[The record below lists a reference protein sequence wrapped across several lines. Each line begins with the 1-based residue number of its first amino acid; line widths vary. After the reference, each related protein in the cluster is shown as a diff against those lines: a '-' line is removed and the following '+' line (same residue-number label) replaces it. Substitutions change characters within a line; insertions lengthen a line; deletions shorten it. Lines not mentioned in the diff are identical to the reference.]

1 LLTCYSPVRRW
12 VFTGVATGWT
22 PLDLHVLSTPPAFVL
37 SQDQTLHRDRWPPGW
52 ATVDRR
58 AGGRGLLNPA
68 LRLALRTHHS
78 PTGPS
83 EPGMARRVVVRSQCI
98 DIAVTRVTART
109 GIWLS
114 VPFSRSARG
123 TRLRLRRWC
132 ALSGGLR
139 SVPRTSSPAGSRRS
153 RDLDCAA
160 WLLPR
165 RAAARC
171 GATGNPTRRGGRSSR
186 GKSRA
191 MWRGPGR
198 CRGG

>member
-1 LLTCYSPVRRW
+1 
-12 VFTGVATGWT
+12 
-22 PLDLHVLSTPPAFVL
+22 
-37 SQDQTLHRDRWPPGW
+37 
-52 ATVDRR
+52 
-58 AGGRGLLNPA
+58 
-68 LRLALRTHHS
+68 
-78 PTGPS
+78 
-83 EPGMARRVVVRSQCI
+83 MARRVVVRSQCI

-186 GKSRA
+186 GKSGQCGVARA
-191 MWRGPGR
+191 AAGEASGPAPGGSSACPSGGGGR
-198 CRGG
+198 SRRAGRRR